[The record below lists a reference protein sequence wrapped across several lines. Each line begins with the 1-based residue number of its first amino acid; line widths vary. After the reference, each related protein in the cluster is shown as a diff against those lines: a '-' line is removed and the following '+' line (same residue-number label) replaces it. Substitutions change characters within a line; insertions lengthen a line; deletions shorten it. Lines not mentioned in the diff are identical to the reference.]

1 MRIQLQNVSKRFG
14 ALVALDDVTLTIPAG
29 ARVALAGPNG
39 SGKSTLVR
47 AVVGLTPCR
56 GVTVDGIDPFVD
68 RLSIASRIAYVPQVA
83 PLVGAAVGELVEV
96 VAALRRI
103 TPREIRQVAAALG
116 LPIDLVDR
124 RPLRALSGG
133 MKQKLLVA
141 LALAA
146 PVSLVVLDEPTASL
160 DAPAR
165 SVFFD
170 LCRERLSGATVLI
183 SSHRPD
189 EVAELADRVV
199 TLSDGRIEDDEPAA
213 AWSAT
218 RYAGRTVQH
227 SDARIETRP
236 QEVRA

>member
-1 MRIQLQNVSKRFG
+1 MRIQLKNVSKRFG

-160 DAPAR
+160 DASAR

>member
-1 MRIQLQNVSKRFG
+1 MRIQLKNVSKRFG

-68 RLSIASRIAYVPQVA
+68 RLSIASRLAYVPQAA
-83 PLVGAAVGELVEV
+83 PLVSAPVGELIEV
-96 VAALRRI
+96 VAALRGI
-103 TPREIRQVAAALG
+103 VPLEIRRVAGALG

-133 MKQKLLVA
+133 MKQKFLVA

-146 PVSLVVLDEPTASL
+146 PVSLVVFDEPTASL
-160 DAPAR
+160 DASAR

-170 LCRERLSGATVLI
+170 LCRERLSGATVLV

-199 TLSDGRIEDDEPAA
+199 TLLDGRIQDDQPAA
-213 AWSAT
+213 AWLAR
-218 RYAGRTVQH
+218 RYAGTSLQH
-227 SDARIETRP
+227 SDAHIEARP
-236 QEVRA
+236 QEVGA

>member
-1 MRIQLQNVSKRFG
+1 MRIQLKNVSKRFG

-160 DAPAR
+160 DASAR

-213 AWSAT
+213 AWSA
-218 RYAGRTVQH
+218 RRSAGRTLQH